1 MGWCQAVIVWGFSPH
16 TRGCSRVQNGFRRV
30 PWVFPAYA
38 GMFPWVRAVRNAT
51 LSFPRIR
58 GDVPSELKP
67 EMWPNAFSPH
77 TRGCSW
83 VMTPTGVQVPV
94 FPAYAGMFRF
104 GALGSIATS
113 RFPRIRGDVPLGG
126 SIGSK
131 QPPFSPHTRGCSGLR
146 LLKPFTRWVFPA
158 YAGMFRNIPT
168 PCAAAP
174 GFPRIRGDVP
184 GDYRI
189 H

>member
-1 MGWCQAVIVWGFSPH
+1 MVFPAYAGMFPGSQLEISTLTSFPRIRGDVPDIKTSGLIPRLFSPH
-16 TRGCSRVQNGFRRV
+16 TRGCSAAEIADSERKA
-30 PWVFPAYA
+30 VFPAYA

-77 TRGCSW
+77 TRGCSA
-83 VMTPTGVQVPV
+83 TFLLPAPRHPV
-94 FPAYAGMFRF
+94 FPAYAGMFPTAVGTPVA
-104 GALGSIATS
+104 GA
-113 RFPRIRGDVPLGG
+113 
-126 SIGSK
+126 
-131 QPPFSPHTRGCSGLR
+131 
-146 LLKPFTRWVFPA
+146 
-158 YAGMFRNIPT
+158 
-168 PCAAAP
+168 